1 MTFGPAC
8 ERCGA
13 NSYEGS
19 EPEPVVCP
27 FCRKPKRRGSRQE
40 LVKVLRRAQTTLAM
54 CAGYLA
60 GGSVASKES
69 VQAEIRKSFK
79 EIEDI

>member
-1 MTFGPAC
+1 MSFGPAC

-19 EPEPVVCP
+19 QDEPVVCP
-27 FCRKPKRRGSRQE
+27 FCRKPKRRGSRKE
-40 LVKVLRRAQTTLAM
+40 LVDVLNRAKLALAM
-54 CAGYLA
+54 CAGFLA

-69 VQAEIRKSFK
+69 VQKTIREAFK